1 MFTFKQ
7 RLKVLFNTFMYLLTN
22 KEEYRAF
29 DIIEGTRVSIGEHA
43 VTLQYHIKRKG
54 DNGFTLYDM
63 INKDGLVDV
72 YVNGAL
78 TGRTVPIQKAMML
91 HYHCEEVVTNDGQR
105 FGVVIENGIVKL
117 QRNGI
122 DL

>member
-1 MFTFKQ
+1 MFTIKQ
-7 RLKVLFNTFMYLLTN
+7 RLKILFNAFMYLLTN

-29 DIIEGTRVSIGEHA
+29 DIIEGTRISIGEHA
-43 VTLQYHIKRKG
+43 VTLQYRIKRSG
-54 DNGFTLYDM
+54 NSDFTSYDM
-63 INKDGLVDV
+63 INKDGIVDV
-72 YVNGAL
+72 YINGML

-91 HYHCEEVVTNDGQR
+91 HYHCEEVFTKDGQR

-117 QRNGI
+117 QKNGI